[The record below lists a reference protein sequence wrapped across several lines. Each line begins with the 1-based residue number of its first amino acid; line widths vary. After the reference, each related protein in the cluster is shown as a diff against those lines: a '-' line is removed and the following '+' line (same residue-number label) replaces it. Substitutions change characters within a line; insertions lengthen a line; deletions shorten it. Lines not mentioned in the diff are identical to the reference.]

1 MDTRCCILATKVKH
15 CVTTK
20 GLSKD
25 QQRVKIGSNVGLYA
39 CMGGGK
45 YHMGSNVG
53 MCVGGGKYHMGS
65 NVCVCVWG
73 GSITCLCVGGEGVL
87 STSTS
92 TGYTAFQTSPVPV
105 VYNVTD
111 STPKEGLPD
120 TTQGGYVSYGAQW
133 WLISD
138 LRITETNI

>member
-25 QQRVKIGSNVGLYA
+25 QQRVEIGSNVGLYA
-39 CMGGGK
+39 CVEGGK

-53 MCVGGGKYHMGS
+53 VCVGGGKYHML
-65 NVCVCVWG
+65 VCVW
-73 GSITCLCVGGEGVL
+73 GEGVL

-92 TGYTAFQTSPVPV
+92 TGYTAFQTRPVPV

-120 TTQGGYVSYGAQW
+120 TTAG
-133 WLISD
+133 
-138 LRITETNI
+138 RICELWCSMVAH